1 VPEQKGVKF
10 KCRLIMELARAD
22 FKKRLEGSY
31 FGLLWM
37 LVQPVVTVVIYYMV
51 FTVIGRGAQQEMD
64 GVSYLLWMICG
75 LVPWF
80 FFNESMNG
88 GTNCLLE
95 YRYLVKKVVFRI
107 EVLPMVKIGSALFVH
122 AFFAFVLLIVSLIC
136 GNYPQI
142 SWIQIIYYSGCTVA
156 LTLALTKFTSAVAVL
171 FRDMTQMVNI
181 ALQFGIWLTPV
192 MYSNDQIPWAP
203 IAFIL
208 RLNPMYY
215 VTEGYRDALIR
226 GVWFW
231 ERSQTIY
238 FWALTLLLYWLG
250 DRVFKKLR
258 PHFADVL

>member
-1 VPEQKGVKF
+1 MPEQKSLKF

-22 FKKRLEGSY
+22 FKRRLEGSY

-37 LVQPVVTVVIYYMV
+37 LIQPVVTVVIYYMV
-51 FTVIGRGAQQEMD
+51 FTVIGRGTQQGMD

-95 YRYLVKKVVFRI
+95 YRYLVKKVVFQI
-107 EVLPMVKIGSALFVH
+107 EVLPLVKIVSALFVH
-122 AFFAFVLLIVSLIC
+122 AFFVVVLVVVSLFY
-136 GNYPQI
+136 GNFPKLFWLQM
-142 SWIQIIYYSGCTVA
+142 IYYSGAAGV
-156 LTLALTKFTSAVAVL
+156 LALALVTFTSAVAVL
-171 FRDMTQMVNI
+171 FRDMSQMVNI
-181 ALQFGIWLTPV
+181 AMQFGMWLTPV
-192 MYSNDQIPWAP
+192 MYSNDQVPWPA

-215 VTEGYRDALIR
+215 VVEGYRDALIR

-231 ERSQTIY
+231 EKGDTLY
-238 FWALTLLLYWLG
+238 FWTVTLLMFWIG
-250 DRVFKKLR
+250 RRVFRKLR

>member
-1 VPEQKGVKF
+1 MPEQKSLKF
-10 KCRLIMELARAD
+10 KYRLIMELARAD
-22 FKKRLEGSY
+22 FKRRLEGSY

-88 GTNCLLE
+88 ATNCLLE
-95 YRYLVKKVVFRI
+95 YRYLVKKVVFQI
-107 EVLPMVKIGSALFVH
+107 EVLPMVKIVSALFVH
-122 AFFAFVLLIVSLIC
+122 AFFVVVLLVVSLAY
-136 GNYPQI
+136 GNFPKL
-142 SWIQIIYYSGCTVA
+142 SWIQVIYYSGCAGV
-156 LTLALTKFTSAVAVL
+156 LTLAVATLTSAVAVL

-181 ALQFGIWLTPV
+181 ALQFGMWLTPV
-192 MYSNDQIPWAP
+192 MYSNDQVPWP
-203 IAFIL
+203 TIAFIL

-215 VTEGYRDALIR
+215 VVEGYRDALIR

-231 ERSQTIY
+231 EKSDTLY
-238 FWALTLLLYWLG
+238 FWAVTLF
-250 DRVFKKLR
+250 VFWIGRLAFRKLK